1 MPECYG
7 DLDYTCGGNS
17 VQFQLPYHEVRK
29 LPGYTERETP
39 GLAAGDV
46 TNDLARNLAEYAE
59 QKGCP
64 LPYQQRP
71 ISHYLW
77 IQASRRMLAW
87 EEILSAVR
95 AAQKRDR

>member
-1 MPECYG
+1 MNGLLVPECYG
-7 DLDYTCGGNS
+7 DLDYTCGG
-17 VQFQLPYHEVRK
+17 
-29 LPGYTERETP
+29 ETP
-39 GLAAGDV
+39 ELAAGDV

-64 LPYQQRP
+64 LPYQQRQ

>member
-1 MPECYG
+1 MATWIIPVEG
-7 DLDYTCGGNS
+7 TVFSSN
-17 VQFQLPYHEVRK
+17 FPYHEVRK
-29 LPGYTERETP
+29 LPGYTEQETP

-46 TNDLARNLAEYAE
+46 TNDLARNLAEYAA

-64 LPYQQRP
+64 LPYQQRQ